1 MVDRYVRTLDFAIH
15 KVVPGTDF
23 VWMAS
28 YLGEIG
34 YFVHSSTMEGTKFF
48 FAKGMGDNII
58 FSLDVF
64 KMDGPQDPYRNEYM
78 CSVEV
83 NGEDYRTFNGDGDF
97 RQSASAWFYDNEW
110 PVYLDGEPAPDYDWM
125 DDVEAE
131 RVDG

>member
-1 MVDRYVRTLDFAIH
+1 MVDRYVKTSFFGIH

-23 VWMAS
+23 IWMAS

-34 YFVHSSTMEGTKFF
+34 YSVHSSTMEGTKFF
-48 FAKGMGDNII
+48 FSKGMGDNII

-64 KMDGPQDPYRNEYM
+64 KMDEPHEYM

-110 PVYLDGEPAPDYDWM
+110 PVYLDGEPDPNYEWM
-125 DDVEAE
+125 DDVEAK